1 MANTIDVSQVQTK
14 RCTYCA
20 SKDLDHDLLLSY
32 GEAVCHNCR
41 KKRTDYYGISKK
53 KAKEEFCLTDTAM
66 ARLAFKEKLNPRNAS
81 FTPMKMYL
89 MKHVKDLAISL
100 YGSMKDLEYEKEKR
114 NERALERKKGRR
126 KKSFLEGNSNLER
139 SSLSSFSSKRNLEVE
154 NNPFAELKARRT
166 FGSSL
171 AASETLLSS
180 RSRIL
185 GSAAGGVP
193 LKRRKVSQS
202 KMGKHIHSF
211 VDTGERKLTSVGTS
225 IIIEKCPCGFLQEVE
240 EL

>member
-1 MANTIDVSQVQTK
+1 MANTIDVSRVQTK
-14 RCTYCA
+14 RCTYCT
-20 SKDLDHDLLLSY
+20 SNDLELDLLLSY

-41 KKRTDYYGISKK
+41 KKRTGYCGISKK
-53 KAKEEFCLTDTAM
+53 RAKEEFCLTDSAM

-89 MKHVKDLAISL
+89 TKHVKDLAISL
-100 YGSMKDLEYEKEKR
+100 YGSIKDLEYEKEKR
-114 NERALERKKGRR
+114 KEKALERKKGHR
-126 KKSFLEGNSNLER
+126 KKSFLEGSSNLER
-139 SSLSSFSSKRNLEVE
+139 ASLSLISSKRDLEVE

-180 RSRIL
+180 RSGLVGR
-185 GSAAGGVP
+185 AAGGMRQ
-193 LKRRKVSQS
+193 KRRKVSQS
-202 KMGKHIHSF
+202 NMGKHTHSF

-225 IIIEKCPCGFLQEVE
+225 ITIEKCACGFLQEVE